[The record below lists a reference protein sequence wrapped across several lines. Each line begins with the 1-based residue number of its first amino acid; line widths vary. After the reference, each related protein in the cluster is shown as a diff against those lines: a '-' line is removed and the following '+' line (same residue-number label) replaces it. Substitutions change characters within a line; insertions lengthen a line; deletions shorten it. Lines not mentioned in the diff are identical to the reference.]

1 MPLTMPRS
9 PSLILES
16 TGSAHTAKE
25 RTAVSMAVVSSWTC
39 ASWIRNPKPVVVA
52 MNSAQTTAPQAL
64 PMETRRPVMR
74 PAMLEGNTTS
84 VMVPRVLAPM
94 LRTAL

>member
-1 MPLTMPRS
+1 MRS
-9 PSLILES
+9 MENPTIP
-16 TGSAHTAKE
+16 AIIIYA
-25 RTAVSMAVVSSWTC
+25 MIAVVSNWTC
-39 ASWIRNPKPVVVA
+39 ASWIKNPNPVVVA

-64 PMETRRPVMR
+64 PMDTRRPVIR

-84 VMVPRVLAPM
+84 LMVPRRVAPM